1 MPYTQNVFIE
11 RLKHINFVVNTM
23 TVAFQDLPLKI
34 LLVYF
39 NNFIQ
44 IVYFKERRW
53 TENSRRS
60 NSCYCRKQLIINK
73 YNFILIN

>member
-44 IVYFKERRW
+44 IVYFKERCW
-53 TENSRRS
+53 TENSRRL
-60 NSCYCRKQLIINK
+60 KQLLLQETN
-73 YNFILIN
+73 YY